1 MSDASCVSF
10 TGTLGCIPSG
20 EPDGGVGAVVPLGG
34 CGIAATVAGAP
45 PGVMFDAALP
55 ASDKELRLKIEVD
68 Q

>member
-10 TGTLGCIPSG
+10 TGTLRWIPSG
-20 EPDGGVGAVVPLGG
+20 EPDDGVGAVVPLGS

-45 PGVMFDAALP
+45 PGVTFDAAP
-55 ASDKELRLKIEVD
+55 ASDKGLRLKIDVD